1 MPESLP
7 CDEPACGHVPCLQA
21 RLASA
26 EAALG
31 AAQRTIAVL
40 ADRVERPPV
49 AQDADRFAL
58 YKSISTLQDIAR
70 ERGAAVEARMHDYQA
85 LVEATPDAIITVDA
99 EQRVLSANPAAGR
112 LLGRGRGDLEGEA
125 LGPLLGHASAAALT
139 GLLWSGFT
147 GVGDSELELDDGRR
161 LGFSVARLPAGR
173 VLLVMRD
180 VTRVYHQDL
189 EVRRSRRLA
198 SAGRLAS
205 GLVQEITT
213 PLSIVQG
220 RVSLIHAQAEQPDAV
235 RRQAGVIEEHCRRI
249 AGVMH
254 NLQAFIAPRPLEHAW
269 HAVGAVLEEA
279 QAACGRKLE
288 RVRVQALVTPRGLQ
302 VYADREQL
310 VQALCNLLLH
320 VAERSPAGAPVRLLA
335 ERGAAGEGAVELTLE
350 DRAGTLPPELLA
362 ELRSPYAE
370 GDRQFDPDL
379 GLGLA
384 IAWAIAQDHE
394 GWLAAAEL
402 EGGVA
407 LRLGLPGPSRA
418 GSPGRGEG
426 TGRHILVVDDDQLL
440 RETVSWMLAE
450 QGHTIATV
458 ASAEEALAWLS
469 RQRPD
474 AVLVDIGLPGM
485 RGDALV
491 DAIAERWPGLAARTI
506 ITSGLLHAP
515 RQGEAYLQKPFTRAQ
530 LLRVLDR
537 LPVAAPGERR

>member
-1 MPESLP
+1 MADREP
-7 CDEPACGHVPCLQA
+7 CADAGCSHVACLRA
-21 RLASA
+21 RLARA
-26 EAALG
+26 EAALR
-31 AAQRTIAVL
+31 AARRTVEVL

-70 ERGAAVEARMHDYQA
+70 ERSAAVEARIHDYQA
-85 LVEATPDAIITVDA
+85 LVEATPDAIITVDGD
-99 EQRVLSANPAAGR
+99 QRVLSTNPAAAR
-112 LLGRGRGDLEGEA
+112 LLGRDRGSLEGQA
-125 LGPLLGHASAAALT
+125 LGSLLGHTSAAALT

-161 LGFSVARLPAGR
+161 LSFSVAHLPAGR

-180 VTRVYHQDL
+180 VTRVHHQEL

-220 RVSLIHAQAEQPDAV
+220 RVALVRAQAERPDAV

-249 AGVMH
+249 AAVMG
-254 NLQAFIAPRPLEHAW
+254 NLQAFIAPRPLEQAW
-269 HAVGAVLEEA
+269 YGVAELLDDARES
-279 QAACGRKLE
+279 CGRKLE
-288 RVRVQALVTPRGLQ
+288 RVRLQVQVTPPGLQ
-302 VYADREQL
+302 VHADRGQL
-310 VQALCNLLLH
+310 VQAVSNLLMH
-320 VAERSPAGAPVRLLA
+320 VAERSPAGSPVRLHA
-335 ERGAAGEGAVELTLE
+335 ERGDAGEGAVELTLE

-394 GWLAAAEL
+394 GWLTAAEL

-407 LRLGLPGPSRA
+407 LRLGLPGPALPGPA
-418 GSPGRGEG
+418 GGGESG
-426 TGRHILVVDDDQLL
+426 GRHILVVDDDQLL

-450 QGHTIATV
+450 QGHTISTV
-458 ASAEEALAWLS
+458 ASAEEALAWMA
-469 RQRPD
+469 RQLPD
-474 AVLVDIGLPGM
+474 VVLVDIGLPGM

-491 DAIAERWPGLAARTI
+491 DALAERWPGLAARTI
-506 ITSGLLHAP
+506 VTSGLLHAP

-537 LPVAAPGERR
+537 LPVD

>member
-1 MPESLP
+1 
-7 CDEPACGHVPCLQA
+7 VPCEDRDCSHLA
-21 RLASA
+21 CLRTRLARA
-26 EAALG
+26 DAALG
-31 AAQRTIAVL
+31 AARRTIDVL
-40 ADRVERPPV
+40 ANRVERPPV

-70 ERGAAVEARMHDYQA
+70 ERGAAAEARDHDYQA
-85 LVEATPDAIITVDA
+85 LVEATPDAIISLDA
-99 EQRVLSANPAAGR
+99 QQRVLSANPAAAR
-112 LLGRGRGDLEGEA
+112 LLGLQPGGLEGRA
-125 LGPLLGHASAAALT
+125 LGPLLGHTSAAALT
-139 GLLWSGFT
+139 GLLWSGFA

-161 LGFSVARLPAGR
+161 LSFSVARLPEGR

-180 VTRVYHQDL
+180 VTRVHHQEL

-220 RVSLIHAQAEQPDAV
+220 RVGLVRAKAERPEAV

-249 AGVMH
+249 AAVMR
-254 NLQAFIAPRPLEHAW
+254 NLQSFIAPRPLEQGW
-269 HAVGAVLEEA
+269 HAVEELFQEA
-279 QAACGRKLE
+279 RETCGRKLE
-288 RVRVQALVTPRGLQ
+288 RVRLQIQITPRGLQ
-302 VYADREQL
+302 VHADREQL
-310 VQALCNLLLH
+310 VQALCNLLMH
-320 VAERSPAGAPVRLLA
+320 VAERSPAGSPVRLLA
-335 ERGAAGEGAVELTLE
+335 ERGDAGEGAVELTLE

-370 GDRQFDPDL
+370 GERQFDPDL

-394 GWLAAAEL
+394 GWLTAAEL
-402 EGGVA
+402 DGGVA
-407 LRLGLPGPSRA
+407 LRLGLPGPSSTVPA
-418 GSPGRGEG
+418 GGGGESA
-426 TGRHILVVDDDQLL
+426 GRHILVVDDDQLL

-450 QGHTIATV
+450 QGHTISTV
-458 ASAEEALAWLS
+458 ASAEEALTWMA
-469 RQRPD
+469 RQQPD

-485 RGDALV
+485 RGDDLV
-491 DAIAERWPGLAARTI
+491 DAIAERWPGLASRAI
-506 ITSGLLHAP
+506 VTSGLLHAP

-537 LPVAAPGERR
+537 LPVD